1 MEQLDHVQLFA
12 GADELDG
19 LSGGGPDGQCRAA
32 SGVAV
37 QLGQHHAVDAQC
49 VVEGLGGVHRVLA
62 GHGVHHQQDLV
73 GLHRGLDVPQLV
85 HQRLVDVQTAGG
97 IQKYHVVAV
106 VGGVFHRLPGDGHGV
121 DLPHFKHGN
130 VQLLAHHLQL
140 VDGGGTVHVAGHQQG
155 PFAVLAA
162 HEARQ
167 LCAVSGFTGALETHH
182 HHHRRSLRRGGK
194 TGVAAAH
201 ELGKLLVDD
210 LDDLLGGGQ
219 ALQHVAAHA
228 AVGDPGDKVLDHLV
242 ADVRLQQRQA
252 HLPQAGLDV
261 TLREPA
267 LAPQALKGFIQFFT

>member
-37 QLGQHHAVDAQC
+37 QLGQHHAVDAQR
-49 VVEGLGGVHRVLA
+49 VIEGLGGVHRVLA

-73 GLHRGLDVPQLV
+73 GLHRGLDVPQFV

-140 VDGGGTVHVAGHQQG
+140 VDGGGTVHVAGRQQRTL
-155 PFAVLAA
+155 AELAA
-162 HEARQ
+162 HQTRQ
-167 LCAVSGFTGALETHH
+167 LRAVGGFTGALKAHH
-182 HHHRRSLRRGGK
+182 HHHGGAAVG
-194 TGVAAAH
+194 GVQPGVGAAH
-201 ELGKLLVDD
+201 QLGQFLVDD
-210 LDDLLGGGQ
+210 LDDLLGGCQ

-228 AVGDPGDKVLDHLV
+228 ALRHLGHEILDHLIADVGLQQSETHLAHTV
-242 ADVRLQQRQA
+242 ADVGLCQA
-252 HLPQAGLDV
+252 
-261 TLREPA
+261 A
-267 LAPQALKGFIQFFT
+267 LALQALEYGV